1 MTSAAAGIT
10 VAVINYNGEAV
21 LGPTLDSVLAQ
32 NGIVLHAILTVDNHS
47 SDDSLALLRARY
59 AGRVGVIEMPDNR
72 GPNPARNAALRAAET
87 DLVLIMD
94 NDLVLAPD
102 YAQRLAA
109 VFAAQPAAGAVTG
122 QIRLHAEPQTM
133 QYCGAFLHYAAE
145 VVVYRPGGA
154 TPVRVGTVSAGATL
168 YNRAAALAADAFDE
182 DLFFGWE
189 DGDLAFRMAAL
200 GHPCYAAPAALA
212 YHMARP
218 RGKRWIALQT
228 RNRWWFVVR
237 HYNARTFWLALP
249 ALIFYQ
255 ACAGVFFLFKG
266 QGGDFA
272 RGTWQALCGLSKALR
287 KRRAFVPRKLVS
299 DRELLCGGRPD
310 PPPGVRGGLSARLAS
325 LAGVVLAGYWRLIAW
340 ML

>member
-1 MTSAAAGIT
+1 MTAAAGIT
-10 VAVINYNGEAV
+10 VAVINYNGAAV

-32 NGIVLHAILTVDNHS
+32 TGIVLHSILAVDNHS
-47 SDDSLALLRARY
+47 SDDSLSLLRARY
-59 AGRVGVIEMPDNR
+59 AGRVQVIEMPDNR

-87 DLVLIMD
+87 ELVLIMD

-102 YAQRLAA
+102 YVQRLAA
-109 VFAAQPAAGAVTG
+109 VFAAQPGAGAVTG

-145 VVVYRPGGA
+145 VVVYRPRGDEPA
-154 TPVRVGTVSAGATL
+154 RVGTVSAGAAL
-168 YNRAAALAADAFDE
+168 YNRSAALAADAFDE

-218 RGKRWIALQT
+218 RGTRWIALQT

-237 HYNARTFWLALP
+237 HYDSKTLWLALP

-266 QGGDFA
+266 QGGEFA
-272 RGTWQALCGLSKALR
+272 RGAWHALCGLSGALR

-310 PPPGVRGGLSARLAS
+310 PPPGVRGGLSARLAGV
-325 LAGVVLAGYWRLIAW
+325 AGALLAGYWRLIAW
-340 ML
+340 AL

>member
-1 MTSAAAGIT
+1 MTTGLAGIT
-10 VAVINYNGEAV
+10 VAVVNYNGAAV

-32 NGIVLHAILTVDNHS
+32 TGVVLRAVLVVDNRS
-47 SDDSLALLRARY
+47 SDESLALLRERY
-59 AGRVGVIEMPDNR
+59 AGRVRVIERPDNR
-72 GPNPARNAALRAAET
+72 GPNPARNVALREADT
-87 DLVLIMD
+87 DLLLIMD

-102 YAQRLAA
+102 YAQRLVA
-109 VFAAQPAAGAVTG
+109 VFAAQPGAGAVTG
-122 QIRLHAEPQTM
+122 QIRLYADPGTM

-145 VVVYRPGGA
+145 VVVYRPTGE
-154 TPVRVGTVSAGATL
+154 TPVQVGTVSAGATL
-168 YNRAAALAADAFDE
+168 YARAAALDADGFDE

-218 RGKRWIALQT
+218 RGRRWIALQT

-249 ALIFYQ
+249 ALMFYQ
-255 ACAGVFFLFKG
+255 TCAGLFFLFKG

-272 RGTWQALCGLSKALR
+272 RGTWQALRGLPRALR
-287 KRRAFVPRKLVS
+287 KRRAFVPRKCVS
-299 DRELLCGGRPD
+299 DRYLLCGGRPD
-310 PPPGVRGGLSARLAS
+310 LPPGVRGGPAARLAAV
-325 LAGVVLAGYWRLIAW
+325 AGVVLAGYWRLISWA
-340 ML
+340 L